1 MERKRERGGGRGS
14 ASTLCQSY
22 GVCVQLDQS
31 ESGQRGGDRPKN
43 SGDILDAKLLTN
55 KVLLPQ
61 EKIKTR
67 NELNFY
73 IVTRTMFAYDI
84 VPKKGKKICR

>member
-1 MERKRERGGGRGS
+1 MGFFEKDGEREREREWERGS

-22 GVCVQLDQS
+22 RVCVQLDQS

-43 SGDILDAKLLTN
+43 SGDLFDAKHLTN

-61 EKIKTR
+61 EKALFEPT
-67 NELNFY
+67 
-73 IVTRTMFAYDI
+73 
-84 VPKKGKKICR
+84 